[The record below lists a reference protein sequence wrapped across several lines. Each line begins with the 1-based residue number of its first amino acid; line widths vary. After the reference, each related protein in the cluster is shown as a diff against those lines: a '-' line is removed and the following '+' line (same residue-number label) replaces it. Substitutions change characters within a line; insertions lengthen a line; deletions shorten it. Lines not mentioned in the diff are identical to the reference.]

1 MNFISR
7 HFHIFSLSPVFLL
20 TLGLIVGILCQSI
33 TTTVYPPILS
43 SILAIFLI
51 GLKAKKIMTSNSSYS
66 FVLFFISFSI
76 GSFLYQNQVDRH
88 EQFYSHINNMPID
101 IVGTITDI
109 SRNNHKAMPDTIT
122 LQLKSIKKSNSKKW
136 DSSNKIILI
145 YTNHHNKL
153 WIGDI
158 VMISNIQF
166 KDPQDR
172 PFVQYLIK
180 QKIAATLFIDHFTY
194 SLQCRPYLS
203 LNRWI
208 FNQKQRLFKNIEKKM
223 SSKTFLFFSSL
234 FLGNRTIQK
243 EKIQSMSEQFKKWGI
258 SHLLA
263 RSGIHLTIFIFTWQA
278 IFSLIPL
285 SFALKQYILILIS
298 IVYFI
303 FSWPSISFIRAF
315 SIFMLYQLCTII
327 NRPTHFLHFCLLTCF
342 LFLIFNPMQ
351 LFFLDF
357 QLSFSLTF
365 VLGWFNQLYQRK
377 LS

>member
-1 MNFISR
+1 
-7 HFHIFSLSPVFLL
+7 
-20 TLGLIVGILCQSI
+20 
-33 TTTVYPPILS
+33 
-43 SILAIFLI
+43 
-51 GLKAKKIMTSNSSYS
+51 
-66 FVLFFISFSI
+66 
-76 GSFLYQNQVDRH
+76 
-88 EQFYSHINNMPID
+88 
-101 IVGTITDI
+101 
-109 SRNNHKAMPDTIT
+109 
-122 LQLKSIKKSNSKKW
+122 
-136 DSSNKIILI
+136 
-145 YTNHHNKL
+145 
-153 WIGDI
+153 
-158 VMISNIQF
+158 
-166 KDPQDR
+166 
-172 PFVQYLIK
+172 
-180 QKIAATLFIDHFTY
+180 
-194 SLQCRPYLS
+194 
-203 LNRWI
+203 
-208 FNQKQRLFKNIEKKM
+208 NQKQRLFKNIEKKM